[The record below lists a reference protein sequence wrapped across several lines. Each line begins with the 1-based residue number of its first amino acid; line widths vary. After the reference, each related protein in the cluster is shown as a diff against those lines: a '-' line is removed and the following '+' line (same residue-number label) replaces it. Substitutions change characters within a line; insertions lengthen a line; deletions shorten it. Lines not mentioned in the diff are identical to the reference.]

1 MAKLFGKMF
10 PKDKNKKHKVSG
22 NAKAFF
28 KMIIPHTVAG
38 AMVFGTVILIILSI
52 VGYISEYSAD
62 KNYSQNNPELLYEML
77 GSEDLNEVICVAGN
91 EEDGYYLAFKQ
102 GYEERL
108 EEIIEKY
115 NSHGDYINMDI
126 ELLADMIKA
135 ELYTQYPN
143 LGGKIG
149 KEADIELEEP
159 AQEES
164 TDEEEEEEEEE
175 KTENIMDIPEMFQND
190 GVNVTFPSHPDSWF
204 PGTGCGPACIA
215 MVMSYLTGEDV
226 SFQDVAS
233 WCDKPEFAGRYFN
246 GRGSN
251 GPIFAASAEHWDV
264 GEVTYTDDPDKV
276 VQSLLDGKPVVSL
289 QTGGI
294 FANVQHYIVLRGVD
308 ANGRI
313 YVNNPN
319 RGTAQDENYD
329 MASQID
335 ATSSGYWIYENGTPS
350 SKSSV
355 PKLILANNTGEGQE
369 GFQGAIRIRRV
380 MPNKGI
386 GELKNVGSGES
397 STVVESLGTKEA
409 IPEEVKEEMGEVSGI
424 SYNDL
429 SYLTIP
435 FYDLNGT
442 VQKGHMIVHT
452 KLADEVLLIFQ
463 ELYNIKYP
471 IESMNITDNFEESIS
486 GNNTSAFYNE
496 DTLRK
501 SKVEES
507 QSLHTTGQ
515 AIDINP
521 QINPIINSDDSY
533 LPDNAEKYATERDE
547 QEEWSD
553 VEKDACIKQDSRITR
568 IFEKYGWTWKGDAS
582 EGRDTSHFEK
592 EDLSDVQTITGS
604 LLDHVPSAD
613 DGEDDEE
620 TSILDD
626 VNTDNNTSNDTTN
639 NTTDN
644 NSTGSITEDTENEQK
659 RQEVKDYIDGYAS
672 KRGTWGVYA
681 KALDSDVDIVD
692 INKDAKMQSASVIK
706 LFVMATVYDQ
716 RQKGDA
722 NAQNI
727 SDSTIS
733 SMITVSDND
742 ATNSIITQLG
752 GGNASSGMQIINQ
765 YIQDH
770 GYTNTEI
777 NRLMLASTANGDNYT
792 SPADA
797 AKILE
802 EIYNGTCV
810 SQSASEAMLG
820 FLKKQTRTSKIPAG
834 VPSSVETANKT
845 GELDTVQ
852 NDAAIVFKDGA
863 PYVLVVMCS
872 NVIDTNQ
879 VISDIVEISR
889 MVYGLDSATLSSDED
904 VKTTINSKVID
915 LKYIPEEK
923 FDEML
928 ENDDES
934 ILEYYTLDGN
944 WKLITAKWSYNSDSG
959 VKFSK
964 NSAINYM
971 TTLQKYTT
979 PFEYILDYYIDMEH
993 DNWVNDFIDVAMQSE
1008 FIIAVQDNVTTTERQ
1023 VTTTLEY
1030 ADGEIGY
1037 VVSGTEVIE
1046 NVSDTIELTYGDTWF
1061 VKFSK
1066 KDSYE
1071 AAALQSTSVATG
1083 TGANVT
1089 GDQGE
1094 YLGDYTTTAYCSV
1107 CNSPAGSTIGDHD
1120 NELIPNFSIAVHTY
1134 DPYLKSGDYVWIEGN
1149 IYRVDDNGGGIT
1161 TGLWIDF
1168 YTEPD
1173 SAVNGPCCNYKDW
1186 ANRTGVKVYRATNIR
1201 EKTVADTEATTSKD
1215 GTKLINT
1222 VADLK
1227 GKVTDNT
1234 STISSS
1240 EAGPTKTVV
1249 NDEGY
1254 YYVGSTRTT
1263 VTNTHTISYNYATG
1277 DYEVT
1282 GNEEKFIKLF
1292 EDNEGTKQLLKPEW
1306 LLENIE
1312 EGQRTAPFLDLTKY
1326 LLYKLTG
1333 YDYGVTTF
1341 DYVEKYTPGDF
1352 KSATKNGRISYA
1364 SLNLTDEDREIL
1376 YKITSAERG
1385 GGTQEQQEYV
1395 VSVILNRVLC
1405 SGFPNTV
1412 REVVFA
1418 PNQFEPVSNGAF
1430 DAAVPSDVTIAA
1442 VDNVIEN
1449 GGTAKTAV
1457 YFMTPAAALRQD
1469 WLKNC
1474 IFLFNDE
1481 DDSLKD
1487 TNTSG
1492 THNFY
1497 TNAQAQEELQQY
1509 MMSGSGDILEA
1520 CETIM
1525 NMFLERNAH
1534 YSLNFND
1541 STGLRDGDIETVY
1554 NSDTKLCCAT
1564 YTSLVLYEAGLLT
1577 ADQINAYSYN
1587 WTGEDNGVPA
1597 MLLAAGW
1604 TEVDKSD
1611 LQPGDILNKNGVHVV
1626 VYAGEGTIYDQTSC
1640 VVSSDGE
1647 KPLGGPISS
1656 GTYSYYM
1663 NDPGYKAYRA
1673 P

>member
-1 MAKLFGKMF
+1 MANLFGRML

-22 NAKAFF
+22 TAKTFL
-28 KMIIPHTVAG
+28 KMMIPHTVAG
-38 AMVFGTVILIILSI
+38 GVILGTVLLVIISI
-52 VGYISEYSAD
+52 FVYISEYDSD
-62 KNYSQNNPELLYEML
+62 KNYSKNNPKLLYEQL
-77 GSEDLNEVICVAGN
+77 GSDDLSELICIAGN
-91 EEDGYYLAFKQ
+91 EEDGYYLAFKD

-108 EEIIEKY
+108 KEIVKKY
-115 NSHGDYINMDI
+115 DSSGNYFSIDI
-126 ELLADMIKA
+126 DLLSDMIMA
-135 ELYTQYPN
+135 ELYTQYPD

-149 KEADIELEEP
+149 KEADVKLEEP
-159 AQEES
+159 SQ
-164 TDEEEEEEEEE
+164 EEEEENEEEEEQEE

-190 GVNVTFPSHPDSWF
+190 GVNVTFPAHTYASF

-215 MVMSYLTGEDV
+215 MIMTYLTGEEV
-226 SFQDVAS
+226 TFQDVAT
-233 WCDKPEFAGRYFN
+233 WCDNPAYAGKYFN
-246 GRGSN
+246 GSGSN
-251 GPIFAASAEHWDV
+251 GPIFEASAEHWDV

-308 ANGRI
+308 ENGRI

-319 RGTAQDENYD
+319 RDTAQDENYD

-355 PKLILANNTGEGQE
+355 PKLILANDTGEGQD
-369 GFQGAIRIRRV
+369 GFQGAVRIRRV

-386 GELKNVGSGES
+386 GEVKNVGSGES
-397 STVVESLGTKEA
+397 STVIESLGTKEK
-409 IPEEVKEEMGEVSGI
+409 IPDDIKEELGKLKGT
-424 SYNDL
+424 SYDAL

-435 FYDLNGT
+435 YYNFDGT
-442 VQKGHMIVHT
+442 VSKGNMIVNI

-471 IESMNITDNFEESIS
+471 IEGMSINANYEESTKA
-486 GNNTSAFYNE
+486 NNTAGFYNNDSLVDANAEE
-496 DTLRK
+496 DQK
-501 SKVEES
+501 
-507 QSLHTTGQ
+507 LHITGQ

-521 QINPIINSDDSY
+521 QINPNIISDHEY
-533 LPDNAEKYATERDE
+533 LPDNSEKYVTERKE
-547 QEEWSD
+547 QEGWQD
-553 VEKDACIKQDSRITR
+553 IEKEACITNDSRIVS
-568 IFEKYGWTWKGDAS
+568 IFEKYGWEWKANGSYSGDT
-582 EGRDTSHFEK
+582 GHFEK
-592 EDLSDVQTITGS
+592 KDLNNVQTITGS
-604 LLDHVPSAD
+604 ITDHNP
-613 DGEDDEE
+613 DDEE
-620 TSILDD
+620 TDESEDTE
-626 VNTDNNTSNDTTN
+626 NTTNNNTNSDSGN
-639 NTTDN
+639 NTTDTE
-644 NSTGSITEDTENEQK
+644 SEDTENEQK
-659 RQEVKDYIDGYAS
+659 RQEVKDYIEDYAS
-672 KRGTWGVYA
+672 MRGKWSVYA
-681 KALDSDVDIVD
+681 KALNSGVDIVD
-692 INKDAKMQSASVIK
+692 YDKDAKMQSASVIK
-706 LFVMATVYDQ
+706 LFVMAAVYDQ
-716 RQKGDA
+716 RQEGNS

-752 GGNASSGMQIINQ
+752 GGSESAGLQVINQ
-765 YIQDH
+765 YIREH

-777 NRLMLASTANGDNYT
+777 NRLMLRDTSNGDNYT
-792 SPADA
+792 SAADA

-810 SQSASEAMLG
+810 SQAASDAMLG
-820 FLKKQTRTSKIPAG
+820 FLKNQQRKSKIPAG
-834 VPSSVETANKT
+834 VPGNVETANKT

-852 NDAAIVFKDGA
+852 NDAAIVFKNGA

-872 NVIDTNQ
+872 NVTDTNQ
-879 VISDIVEISR
+879 VINDIVEISKK
-889 MVYGLDSATLSSDED
+889 VYGVDSETITSDED

-923 FDEML
+923 FDEMI
-928 ENDDES
+928 ENDDQS
-934 ILEYYTLDGN
+934 VLEYYTLDGN
-944 WKLITAKWSYNSDSG
+944 WKLITAKWSYTTTDG
-959 VKFSK
+959 IKLSK
-964 NSAINYM
+964 NSAVNYI

-979 PFEYILDYYIDMEH
+979 PFEYMLDYYIDMT
-993 DNWVNDFIDVAMQSE
+993 DDDWINDFIDVAMKSE
-1008 FIIAVQDNVTTTERQ
+1008 FIIAVQDNVTTREDN

-1030 ADGEIGY
+1030 MDGF
-1037 VVSGTEVIE
+1037 VASSNSGIEVTET
-1046 NVSDTIELTYGDTWF
+1046 VSDTIELTYGDTWF

-1071 AAALQSTSVATG
+1071 AAALQSTTVATDS
-1083 TGANVT
+1083 GANVT
-1089 GDQGE
+1089 GDKGALVGN
-1094 YLGDYTTTAYCSV
+1094 YSTTSYCYT
-1107 CNSPAGSTIGDHD
+1107 CNDVGGNFGTNIGNHD
-1120 NELIPNFSIAVHTY
+1120 NVLIPNFSIAVHSY
-1134 DPYLKSGDYVWIEGN
+1134 DPNLKTGDYVWIEGN
-1149 IYRVDDNGGGIT
+1149 IYRVDDFG
-1161 TGLWIDF
+1161 TGKDGNWLDV
-1168 YTEPD
+1168 YVEPQSD
-1173 SAVNGPCCNYKDW
+1173 VRGPCCGNSEW
-1186 ANRTGVKVYRATNIR
+1186 AERYNVPVYRATNIR
-1201 EKTVADTEATTSKD
+1201 EKTAADTEATTTKD

-1227 GKVTDNT
+1227 GKVTDT
-1234 STISSS
+1234 KSVTTTWQ
-1240 EAGPTKTVV
+1240 AGPVREV
-1249 NDEGY
+1249 QREEGTY
-1254 YYVGSTRTT
+1254 YIGSIFTT
-1263 VTNTHTISYNYATG
+1263 VINTHNIAYKYVTG

-1282 GNEEKFIKLF
+1282 GNEDKFIKLF
-1292 EDNEGTKQLLKPEW
+1292 EDNPGSEQLLKPEW

-1312 EGQRTAPFLDLTKY
+1312 AGDRTAQFLDLTKY

-1333 YDYGVTTF
+1333 YNYGVKTF
-1341 DYVEKYTPGDF
+1341 DYESKYSPDDF
-1352 KSATKNGRISYA
+1352 KNATKNGRISYA
-1364 SLNLTDEDREIL
+1364 SLNITDEDREIL

-1534 YSLNFND
+1534 YSLNFDD
-1541 STGLRDGDIETVY
+1541 SIGLRDGDIETVY
-1554 NSDTKLCCAT
+1554 NSDTRLCCAT

-1577 ADQINAYSYN
+1577 ADQINAYNYN

-1611 LQPGDILNKNGVHVV
+1611 LQPGDILNKDGIHVV

-1647 KPLGGPISS
+1647 SPLGGPISA
-1656 GTYSYYM
+1656 GTYSYYV
-1663 NDPGYKAYRA
+1663 NDPGYKVYRA